1 MIHRAIFGSLERFLG
16 ILIEHFGGSFPVWLA
31 PTLVTIIPI
40 ADRHYDYAFE
50 VARTLQEANVR
61 VSVDDRGER
70 MNAKIRLAQMQKIP
84 YVLVLGDREL
94 DAKTAS
100 VRQRGGTDLGVLGLE
115 EIVELIS
122 NPSN

>member
-16 ILIEHFGGSFPVWLA
+16 ILIEHFGGAFPVWLA
-31 PTLVTIIPI
+31 PTQVTIVPI
-40 ADRHYDYAFE
+40 ADRHNDYAFE
-50 VARTLQEANVR
+50 VAETLMDSNIR

-100 VRQRGGTDLGVLGLE
+100 VRQLGGEDLGVLGLQK
-115 EIVELIS
+115 IVKLIS
-122 NPSN
+122 NSSD

>member
-1 MIHRAIFGSLERFLG
+1 
-16 ILIEHFGGSFPVWLA
+16 
-31 PTLVTIIPI
+31 
-40 ADRHYDYAFE
+40 
-50 VARTLQEANVR
+50 
-61 VSVDDRGER
+61 

-100 VRQRGGTDLGVLGLE
+100 VSQRGGTDLGVLGLK

>member
-1 MIHRAIFGSLERFLG
+1 
-16 ILIEHFGGSFPVWLA
+16 
-31 PTLVTIIPI
+31 
-40 ADRHYDYAFE
+40 
-50 VARTLQEANVR
+50 
-61 VSVDDRGER
+61 
-70 MNAKIRLAQMQKIP
+70 MQKIP

>member
-1 MIHRAIFGSLERFLG
+1 M
-16 ILIEHFGGSFPVWLA
+16 
-31 PTLVTIIPI
+31 TIIPI
-40 ADRHYDYAFE
+40 ADRHNDYAFE